1 MVPVVLRPYSGEIL
15 YSWLA
20 RTAAVYGVDHSGLLG
35 FPTTP
40 WDLLAAPAPETL
52 RSLAEFTRM
61 PETALADLTIAG
73 TDLPQALVEH
83 PPDHSRPVRPQH
95 GLHVSSHDHILQAV
109 LVERLHHRRQ

>member
-20 RTAAVYGVDHSGLLG
+20 RTAAVYGVDHSDLLS
-35 FPTTP
+35 FPATP

-52 RSLAEFTRM
+52 RGLAEFTRM

-73 TDLPQALVEH
+73 TDLPQRWWSIRQIA
-83 PPDHSRPVRPQH
+83 PDPFAPKYGVHI
-95 GLHVSSHDHILQAV
+95 SSHHPMLRAL